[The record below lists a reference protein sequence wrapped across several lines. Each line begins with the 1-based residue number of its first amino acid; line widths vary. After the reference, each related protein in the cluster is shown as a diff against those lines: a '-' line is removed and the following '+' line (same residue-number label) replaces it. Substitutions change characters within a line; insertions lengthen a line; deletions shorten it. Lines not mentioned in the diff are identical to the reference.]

1 MITLGKLT
9 IKRKLT
15 VILMF
20 TSIVTVLFACVIFMI
35 FSLFRHRQDQARNLS
50 SLADVIGQNC
60 QASLKFDIPE
70 DAGQML
76 AALNAKPSV
85 IFACIYDA
93 DGSVFATYQPANHDQ
108 EIVPPKPQETGHTFK
123 GGSLHIFRHI
133 NMGGEM
139 IGTVYLQDDMR
150 EVYAGLRR
158 DTATLVMVIVLALV
172 TAYFIASKLQ
182 ALISRPILSL
192 AETAKVVTDKK
203 DYGIRAVKQSED
215 EVGMLIDSFN
225 EMLTQI
231 QLRDDA
237 VRESEERFR
246 DFFENAPIG
255 FHIFGPDKIITDINE
270 AELSMIGYSPDEII
284 GKKTWADLISPE
296 QRRLFEKH
304 WKDMTT
310 KGEIRD
316 LEYTLIT
323 KNDQHVNVIVNSSSR
338 FNEAGNLISTRGS
351 VLNITQRKRAEEA
364 RDMLNVELI
373 LKNKELESILHVAS
387 HDLKSP
393 LVNIQGFCH
402 ELSQSCNVLKSI
414 VVDKTE
420 TPDIIESIDNAL
432 NRDIPEALD
441 FILTSANKMDSL
453 LSGLLR
459 LSRLGRAAM
468 QIELLNMNDIL
479 ADVTGNME
487 YKIKESGAKIRVDDL
502 PPCFGDASQINQV
515 FSNLLD
521 NAIKYLDQSHTGIIN
536 ISGKIED
543 GQRIYCI
550 EDNGVG
556 IDPDHQGKIF
566 EIFHRLE
573 PELTKGEGLGLTI
586 VRRIIDRHNGRVWVE
601 SEAGK
606 GSKFFVAMP
615 GI

>member
-1 MITLGKLT
+1 MFTLSKLT
-9 IKRKLT
+9 IKKKLT
-15 VILMF
+15 VILML
-20 TSIVTVLFACVIFMI
+20 TSTIAVLFACMIFMI
-35 FSLFRHRQDQARNLS
+35 FSLFRHRQDQARNLAG
-50 SLADVIGQNC
+50 LADVIGQNC

-70 DAGQML
+70 DAAQML
-76 AALNAKPSV
+76 AALSARPSV
-85 IFACIYDA
+85 VFACIYDL
-93 DGSVFATYQPANHDQ
+93 DGNVFATYLSDPQQ
-108 EIVPPKPQETGHTFK
+108 KTTPPEPRQTGHIFK
-123 GGSLHIFRHI
+123 GGYLQLFHRIH
-133 NMGGEM
+133 MGTET

-158 DTATLVMVIVLALV
+158 DTATLVMVMVVALV
-172 TAYFIASKLQ
+172 TAYIIASRLQ
-182 ALISRPILSL
+182 ALISGPILSL
-192 AETAKVVTDKK
+192 AETAKVVSDKK

-231 QLRDDA
+231 QRRDDA

-255 FHIFGPDKIITDINE
+255 FHIFGSDRVITDINE
-270 AELSMIGYSPDEII
+270 AELTMLGYTSDEMIS
-284 GKKTWADLISPE
+284 KKTWADLIIPE
-296 QRRLFEKH
+296 QKKLFEKH
-304 WKDMTT
+304 WKDIIT
-310 KGEIRD
+310 KGEAKD
-316 LEYTLIT
+316 LEYTLVS
-323 KNDQHVNVIVNSSSR
+323 KDGQHINVILNASSR
-338 FNEAGNLISTRGS
+338 FDDAGNFINTRGS
-351 VLNITQRKRAEEA
+351 VLNITQRKRAEQA

-387 HDLKSP
+387 HDLRSP

-402 ELSQSCNVLKSI
+402 ELSQSCDHIRSALGNKTKTVQI
-414 VVDKTE
+414 TEQVDT
-420 TPDIIESIDNAL
+420 SL

-441 FILTSANKMDSL
+441 FILASAGKMDSL

-468 QIELLNMNDIL
+468 QVELLNMNEIL
-479 ADVTGNME
+479 ADVAGNME
-487 YKIKESGAKIRVDDL
+487 YQIKESNATVQIDPL

-515 FSNLLD
+515 FSNLFD
-521 NAIKYLDQSHTGIIN
+521 NALKFLDESQPGVIH
-536 ISGKIED
+536 ISGKIEE

-556 IDPDHQGKIF
+556 IAPDHQEKIF

-573 PELTKGEGLGLTI
+573 PDMTTGEGLGLTI
-586 VRRIIDRHNGRVWVE
+586 VRRIIDRHNGKVWVE
-601 SEAGK
+601 SQVAK
-606 GSKFFVAMP
+606 GSKFYVALP